1 MMSNV
6 VVDKEFV
13 TRLLKGDDTSWRAGK
28 TIQELELELEKQRK
42 IVYEYYHA
50 VNAMKRFVG
59 HVSYDDHANNANG
72 LTKFAH
78 HLNAADGEVFT
89 FGSAGFSK
97 VKDE

>member
-1 MMSNV
+1 MA
-6 VVDKEFV
+6 VDKEFV

-42 IVYEYYHA
+42 IIYEYYQA
-50 VNAMKRFVG
+50 ANSMKRFLG
-59 HVSYDDHANNANG
+59 YLSYDDHAVNANG

-78 HLNAADGEVFT
+78 HLNAADGEVFDYS
-89 FGSAGFSK
+89 SAGFSK